1 MILGLLASFV
11 RCCIIKLDM
20 IMGATFG
27 GDVPIPLVI
36 ICTEIATACVRDDVI
51 IVNICVLIS
60 MWRPK
65 RERCDDA
72 VLMSSVTPVPY
83 CRSFSLK

>member
-1 MILGLLASFV
+1 MIPGLLASLI
-11 RCCIIKLDM
+11 RCCIIKLEM
-20 IMGATFG
+20 IVGGVFG
-27 GDVPIPLVI
+27 SEVPIPLVI

-65 RERCDDA
+65 TERCDDA